1 MTRRTSTRDPRV
13 LKLQLWRPAN
23 HVFSKPACCGCRR
36 FGGMRI
42 LLFRYHW
49 SDPVCIIVNQK
60 AQVGKQISPG
70 LSTVVVSF
78 KCLCHCSSDQLGG
91 WVMDPESQFQQ
102 RFISSNNSNINAPEV
117 APDTQVDQKCVP
129 RAPLLPREP
138 PAGRWLRTRRRCTN
152 PVLHLSVHQFAL
164 KHQPLAPSST
174 LFCRPGKLLK
184 GKVYNLL
191 ALKSKRLRRQGR
203 C

>member
-70 LSTVVVSF
+70 LSMVVVSF
-78 KCLCHCSSDQLGG
+78 RCLCHCSAPSDQLGG
-91 WVMDPESQFQQ
+91 WGKILPSM
-102 RFISSNNSNINAPEV
+102 RLRLHLTPEV
-117 APDTQVDQKCVP
+117 RTPCTSSTQGATCWEVAAHQKEVHQSGA
-129 RAPLLPREP
+129 APL
-138 PAGRWLRTRRRCTN
+138 G
-152 PVLHLSVHQFAL
+152 
-164 KHQPLAPSST
+164 API
-174 LFCRPGKLLK
+174 C
-184 GKVYNLL
+184 
-191 ALKSKRLRRQGR
+191 A
-203 C
+203 